1 LTVSIGIAFAYR
13 HHRDAKQV
21 LRDADSAMYEA
32 KRRGGAGQQVF
43 DPRGPLVEGREGLQR
58 DLHQA
63 VSGGELH
70 AVYQPIVTTVD
81 GAISGFEALL
91 RWNHPTRGPVPPMT
105 FIPLAEQTSLIR
117 DICQWVLRRAC
128 ADHRRWRRHR
138 PGPDLGIAVNVSTQQ
153 LMAASFP
160 DTVSAVLQAENTD
173 PTLLTLEVTESVFV
187 RDSKRAL
194 IVLNDLKD
202 LGVMIALDD
211 FGTGYSSLSYLN
223 QFPVD
228 IVKIDRTFVAN
239 LGHDSVSEIIVTA
252 VVQLAHALHMSV
264 IAEGIETI
272 EQHHAVAALG
282 CNSSQG
288 FYFAQPMAA
297 ADVDSLLQDCADGNG
312 PRLPE
317 LAAHRVALGR

>member
-1 LTVSIGIAFAYR
+1 
-13 HHRDAKQV
+13 
-21 LRDADSAMYEA
+21 M
-32 KRRGGAGQQVF
+32 
-43 DPRGPLVEGREGLQR
+43 PPL
-58 DLHQA
+58 
-63 VSGGELH
+63 
-70 AVYQPIVTTVD
+70 
-81 GAISGFEALL
+81 
-91 RWNHPTRGPVPPMT
+91 T

-117 DICQWVLRRAC
+117 DIGQWVLGQAC
-128 ADHRRWRRHR
+128 ADQRHWHHQHPTR
-138 PGPDLGIAVNVSTQQ
+138 DLGISVNVSTQQ

-160 DTVSAVLQAENTD
+160 ATVVAVLEAENTD
-173 PTLLTLEVTESVFV
+173 PRLLTLEVTESVFV

-252 VVQLAHALHMSV
+252 VVQLAHALRMSV
-264 IAEGIETI
+264 IAEGIETT
-272 EQHHAVAALG
+272 EQHHTVTGLG
-282 CNSSQG
+282 CASGQG

-297 ADVDSLLQDCADGNG
+297 GNVETLLRTAAVVGAG
-312 PRLPE
+312 SPRLP
-317 LAAHRVALGR
+317 